1 LLRYALS
8 PVLPQVP
15 FRLAAAAGLT
25 GRPPPAPFSAE
36 RALLAAQA
44 TCVDNGAMAPQGSAA
59 VPAQSATAAHG
70 TTAALL
76 AGYLHAVGVRHLF
89 CYPGESVI
97 DFMEASRRRG
107 IELVPA
113 VREGTAAFMAQAAA
127 MATGLPGVCLSTL
140 GPGSTALLNGVA
152 SATLDRVPVLAVSGQ
167 IESSREQFFTHQVVD
182 HGRMFA
188 PAAKLA
194 LRLEPASADTV
205 IRKALR
211 TAVAERPGA
220 VHLTVTADAWLV
232 PPGAASAGPASAG
245 PASAGPASADAAL
258 SGVSDAIIPPP
269 LTAAAGSVDVHGDGD
284 PLRVLRAARRPVI
297 LAGIAALR
305 CAAGPEL
312 VSLAERA
319 GLPVVVSPMAK
330 GTFPEDHPYFAGVL
344 DMAGHRVVWDLLAG
358 ADLILAA
365 GFDPVELI
373 SPWSV
378 TTPVLHLDTTPN
390 TDQVYASAHE
400 LVGHVGAILRWITAQ
415 WSGQP
420 RWAEA
425 EVASHRARLRAA
437 WQAGRAEGKLNPSD
451 VVEIARQATPPDT
464 IVTTDVGSHK
474 IMAGQ
479 AWQAREPRSVLMTNG
494 LSAMGFGV
502 PAAIA
507 AKLTRPDR
515 PVLALVGDGGFAMT
529 ATEMRIAATLDLPVT
544 VVVFTDN
551 SLNRIELRQQLMGY
565 PPTATRMGGTDLAAL
580 AEAMGCDGIR
590 VDTPAALEK
599 ALADFGPRSQ
609 PSAGSRP
616 LVIEAR
622 IAPAQYEAQ
631 F

>member
-1 LLRYALS
+1 MAQRSAS
-8 PVLPQVP
+8 APVP
-15 FRLAAAAGLT
+15 
-25 GRPPPAPFSAE
+25 
-36 RALLAAQA
+36 
-44 TCVDNGAMAPQGSAA
+44 GS
-59 VPAQSATAAHG
+59 
-70 TTAALL
+70 TAALL
-76 AGYLHAVGVRHLF
+76 AAYVHAAGVRHVF
-89 CYPGESVI
+89 GYPGESVI
-97 DFMEASRRRG
+97 DFMEAARHRG
-107 IELVPA
+107 IEVVSA
-113 VREGTAAFMAQAAA
+113 VREGTAAFMAEAAA
-127 MATGLPGVCLSTL
+127 MVTGLPGVCLSTL
-140 GPGSTALLNGVA
+140 GPGSTAVLNGVA

-182 HGRMFA
+182 HDRLFA
-188 PAAKLA
+188 PVTKLA
-194 LRLEPASADTV
+194 LRLDPASADAV

-220 VHLTVTADAWLV
+220 VHLTVTADAWAV
-232 PPGAASAGPASAG
+232 PCG
-245 PASAGPASADAAL
+245 
-258 SGVSDAIIPPP
+258 SGDQISLPP
-269 LTAAAGSVDVHGDGD
+269 LAAAAGSLDVYGDGD

-297 LAGIAALR
+297 LAGVAALR

-312 VSLAERA
+312 LRLAELA

-344 DMAGHRVVWDLLAG
+344 DMAGYRVVWDLLAG

-378 TTPVLHLDTTPN
+378 ATPVVHVDTTPN

-400 LVGHVGAILRWITAQ
+400 LVGHVAAILGWIAAQ
-415 WSGQP
+415 WSGEP
-420 RWAEA
+420 RWAET
-425 EVASHRARLRAA
+425 EVAAHRARLRAA
-437 WQAGRAEGKLNPSD
+437 WLAGRAEGRLNPSD
-451 VVEIARQATPPDT
+451 VVAIAREAAPPGT

-479 AWQAREPRSVLMTNG
+479 VWQAAEPRSVLIPNG

-515 PVLALVGDGGFAMT
+515 PVIALVGDGGFAMA
-529 ATEMRIAATLDLPVT
+529 ATEMRIASALGVPVT
-544 VVVFTDN
+544 VVVFADG

-565 PPTATRMGGTDLAAL
+565 PPTATRMDGMDLVML
-580 AEAMGCDGIR
+580 AEAMDCDGVR
-590 VDTPAALEK
+590 VDSPAGLAK
-599 ALADFGPRSQ
+599 ALAGFDAR
-609 PSAGSRP
+609 SRP
-616 LVIEAR
+616 LVVEAR
-622 IAPAQYEAQ
+622 IDPAQYEVQ

>member
-1 LLRYALS
+1 
-8 PVLPQVP
+8 
-15 FRLAAAAGLT
+15 
-25 GRPPPAPFSAE
+25 
-36 RALLAAQA
+36 
-44 TCVDNGAMAPQGSAA
+44 
-59 VPAQSATAAHG
+59 
-70 TTAALL
+70 LL
-76 AGYLHAVGVRHLF
+76 AGYLHAAGVRHIF
-89 CYPGESVI
+89 GYPGESVI
-97 DFMEASRRRG
+97 DFLEASRHQG
-107 IELVPA
+107 IELVSA

-127 MATGLPGVCLSTL
+127 MATGRLGACLSTL
-140 GPGSTALLNGVA
+140 GPGSTAVLNGVA

-167 IESSREQFFTHQVVD
+167 IESSREQFFTHQVID

-220 VHLTVTADAWLV
+220 VHLTVTADTWLA
-232 PPGAASAGPASAG
+232 PAGADSAGAALDG
-245 PASAGPASADAAL
+245 AAL
-258 SGVSDAIIPPP
+258 DGAALDGAVPGGAVIAPP
-269 LTAAAGSVDVHGDGD
+269 LAAAVGSVDVYGDGD

-305 CAAGPEL
+305 CAAGPQL
-312 VSLAERA
+312 LALAERA
-319 GLPVVVSPMAK
+319 GIPVVVSPMAK

-344 DMAGHRVVWDLLAG
+344 DMAGYRVVWDLLAG

-378 TTPVLHLDTTPN
+378 GTPVMHLDTTPN

-400 LVGHVGAILRWITAQ
+400 LVGHVGAILGWLTAQ
-415 WSGQP
+415 WSGAP
-420 RWAEA
+420 RWAED
-425 EVASHRARLRAA
+425 EVAAHRARLRSA
-437 WQAGRAEGKLNPSD
+437 WLAGRAEGKLNPSD
-451 VVEIARQATPPDT
+451 VVVIAREAAPPDT

-479 AWQAREPRSVLMTNG
+479 VWQAREPRSVLMTNG

-507 AKLTRPDR
+507 AKLTRPGR
-515 PVLALVGDGGFAMT
+515 PVIALVGDGGFAMT
-529 ATEMRIAATLDLPVT
+529 ATEMRIAAALGLPIT

-551 SLNRIELRQQLMGY
+551 SLNRIELRQQAMGY

-580 AEAMGCDGIR
+580 AEAMGCDGVR

-599 ALADFGPRSQ
+599 ALAGFGARSGA
-609 PSAGSRP
+609 SSGSRP

-622 IAPAQYEAQ
+622 IDPAQYEAQ

>member
-1 LLRYALS
+1 
-8 PVLPQVP
+8 
-15 FRLAAAAGLT
+15 
-25 GRPPPAPFSAE
+25 
-36 RALLAAQA
+36 
-44 TCVDNGAMAPQGSAA
+44 MAS
-59 VPAQSATAAHG
+59 TAD
-70 TTAALL
+70 LL
-76 AGYLHAVGVRHLF
+76 AGYVHAAGVRHIF
-89 CYPGESVI
+89 GYPGESVI
-97 DFMEASRRRG
+97 DFLEAARHQG
-107 IELVPA
+107 IEPVSA

-127 MATGLPGVCLSTL
+127 MVTGQPGVCLSTL
-140 GPGSTALLNGVA
+140 GPGSTAVLNGVA

-194 LRLEPASADTV
+194 LRLEPASADTI

-211 TAVAERPGA
+211 TATAERPGA
-220 VHLTVTADAWLV
+220 VHLTVTADTWLAPAGEAAV
-232 PPGAASAGPASAG
+232 VLPP
-245 PASAGPASADAAL
+245 
-258 SGVSDAIIPPP
+258 VS
-269 LTAAAGSVDVHGDGD
+269 AAAGSVDVYGDGD
-284 PLRVLRAARRPVI
+284 PLQVLRAARRPVI

-305 CAAGPEL
+305 CGAGPEL
-312 VSLAERA
+312 AALAERA

-330 GTFPEDHPYFAGVL
+330 GTMPEDHPYFAGVL

-378 TTPVLHLDTTPN
+378 STPVLHLDTTPN

-400 LVGHVGAILRWITAQ
+400 LVGHVGAILGWLTAQ
-415 WSGQP
+415 WPGEP
-420 RWAEA
+420 RWAET
-425 EVASHRARLRAA
+425 EVAAHRARLRAA
-437 WQAGRAEGKLNPSD
+437 WRAGWAQGRLNPSD
-451 VVEIARQATPPDT
+451 VVTIAREAAPPDA

-479 AWQAREPRSVLMTNG
+479 VWQAREPRSVLMTNG

-507 AKLTRPDR
+507 ARLIRPDR
-515 PVLALVGDGGFAMT
+515 PVIALVGDGGFAMT
-529 ATEMRIAATLDLPVT
+529 ATEMRIAAALGLPVT

-551 SLNRIELRQQLMGY
+551 SLNRIELRQQAMGY
-565 PPTATRMGGTDLAAL
+565 PPTATRIGGSNLAAM
-580 AEAMGCDGIR
+580 AEAMGCDGVR

-599 ALADFGPRSQ
+599 ALAGFGPRSRG
-609 PSAGSRP
+609 AGRP
-616 LVIEAR
+616 LVVEAR
-622 IAPAQYEAQ
+622 IDPSQYEAQ